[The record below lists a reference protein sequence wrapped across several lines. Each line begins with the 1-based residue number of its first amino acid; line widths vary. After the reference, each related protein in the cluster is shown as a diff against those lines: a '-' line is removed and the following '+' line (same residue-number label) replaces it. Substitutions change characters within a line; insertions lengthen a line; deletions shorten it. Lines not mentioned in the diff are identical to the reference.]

1 MRNVSYRHPLAA
13 SMNPRSKLKL
23 KMKESDKNVK
33 IRQFISNDISKLA
46 ELCNNKNIWDNLRDF
61 IPFPYTEKDAQ
72 GFIDFCS
79 KENPVVTFAIDLN
92 ENLVGC
98 IGLVPQNDIYRL
110 SAEIGYWIGEP
121 YWGFG
126 IATQA
131 VRLIVDYGFK
141 KLNLIRIFTGVFDY
155 NVPSQRVLEKA
166 GFKKEGVFEKSI
178 IKNGQIH
185 DEYRYSIINNNKK

>member
-1 MRNVSYRHPLAA
+1 MLAA